1 MNCKRFYVAK
11 CYKLFSPAWMEGFN
25 DRGRAEAYLL
35 ALRGEHPDETY
46 ALLERVADKPN
57 SQVVDFSVT
66 KKL

>member
-25 DRGRAEAYLL
+25 DRGRAEAYLS
-35 ALRGEHPDETY
+35 AMRGEHPDDTY
-46 ALLERVADKPN
+46 VLFERCTTKAG

-66 KKL
+66 EKL